1 MSSEGNITFAQID
14 YRKGP
19 TIVRTRL
26 SVAVAAFILHA
37 MQGPW
42 PGAIGHTIKYLKAQ
56 GGVEI
61 ALQVLVLIP
70 EEFTSITFTAQS
82 KVNNVKDYFFKEFCI
97 FHSRFILFGRLRSC
111 NYHFSRYIKKS
122 LDIQLF

>member
-1 MSSEGNITFAQID
+1 ME

-19 TIVRTRL
+19 TIVRTRLSVAVAAFILVRTRL

-56 GGVEI
+56 GGIEI

-70 EEFTSITFTAQS
+70 EEFTTITFTAQS
-82 KVNNVKDYFFKEFCI
+82 KV
-97 FHSRFILFGRLRSC
+97 SFIGVSI
-111 NYHFSRYIKKS
+111 Y
-122 LDIQLF
+122 

>member
-1 MSSEGNITFAQID
+1 M
-14 YRKGP
+14 
-19 TIVRTRL
+19 RTRL

-82 KVNNVKDYFFKEFCI
+82 KVNDVKNPFFYKI
-97 FHSRFILFGRLRSC
+97 FVSFTEDLYCLVVFVVVTIIFLVTLQ
-111 NYHFSRYIKKS
+111 NLLTFSYS
-122 LDIQLF
+122 E

>member
-1 MSSEGNITFAQID
+1 M
-14 YRKGP
+14 
-19 TIVRTRL
+19 RTRL

-56 GGVEI
+56 GGMEI

-70 EEFTSITFTAQS
+70 EEFTTITFTAQS
-82 KVNNVKDYFFKEFCI
+82 KVGFCTIQKLSFKIERINGGQNPWGSRDFFHQVLEWLTNEKPDATK
-97 FHSRFILFGRLRSC
+97 RF
-111 NYHFSRYIKKS
+111 
-122 LDIQLF
+122 

>member
-1 MSSEGNITFAQID
+1 
-14 YRKGP
+14 
-19 TIVRTRL
+19 
-26 SVAVAAFILHA
+26 

-82 KVNNVKDYFFKEFCI
+82 KVNFGGISVGSYF
-97 FHSRFILFGRLRSC
+97 SNLSV
-111 NYHFSRYIKKS
+111 Y
-122 LDIQLF
+122 

>member
-1 MSSEGNITFAQID
+1 MDVHVFRFGILISYPNQNLLLKIRNGSKFGPPWLLVTQFNYRVLIQID

-19 TIVRTRL
+19 SIVRTRL
-26 SVAVAAFILHA
+26 SVAVAAFTLHA

-56 GGVEI
+56 GGVEL

-82 KVNNVKDYFFKEFCI
+82 KVDKY
-97 FHSRFILFGRLRSC
+97 
-111 NYHFSRYIKKS
+111 
-122 LDIQLF
+122 